1 MVKNLTF
8 HKDVLKKGKGV
19 EFMASNFQ
27 IYSLKTRESLH
38 LKLAGDF
45 DGSSAYELINKI
57 SEHGKSSYEI
67 FIDTHNLKSV
77 HPYGREV
84 FQIRLR
90 EIKKQYNNITF
101 IGRNGRENLV
111 D

>member
-8 HKDVLKKGKGV
+8 HKDVLKKGKGF

-38 LKLAGDF
+38 LKLTGDF

-57 SEHGKSSYEI
+57 SENGNSFYEI

-77 HPYGREV
+77 HPYGKEV
-84 FQIRLR
+84 FQKRFGEL
-90 EIKKQYNNITF
+90 KKQFHSIAF
-101 IGRNGRENLV
+101 IGRNGHEILA